1 LNGALAASAPVVSE
15 SRAFLPLFHSVQ
27 LKPHDRP
34 IFSGSQVLE
43 EPDMGSATSGN
54 DATHQIITNDDLQFV
69 VWSNRRPL
77 PAGWRYV
84 GKSGPRT
91 ELQAYL
97 REMLVETIPAPLIIS
112 DRRAPDSR
120 WG

>member
-1 LNGALAASAPVVSE
+1 MQPGSP
-15 SRAFLPLFHSVQ
+15 
-27 LKPHDRP
+27 DRP
-34 IFSGSQVLE
+34 IFFNPQNSRSWT
-43 EPDMGSATSGN
+43 MGSATRGEEG
-54 DATHQIITNDDLQFV
+54 THQIITNDDLQFV

-84 GKSGPRT
+84 GRSGPRA
-91 ELQAYL
+91 ELTMYL
-97 REMLVETIPAPLIIS
+97 REMLVETVPAPLIIS